1 MEKVSLL
8 QDQIADAAVALFREK
23 GYEGVS
29 VGEICAA
36 AGIARSSFYRA
47 FSCKNDIIRRIFEHT
62 DANAMVSVEELLAA
76 ENDFDR
82 MWIIGDRYISLS
94 RSLGSE
100 LSSTFMCM
108 TSRGEIDL
116 LALGH
121 SVDSWFIRLTR
132 NCQKTCLIRSS
143 EPAEFLGPL
152 MVDMVYHELYV
163 WSMRKG
169 NYPIRARARRV
180 TEVLV
185 DLAPEYR
192 WTEQQLAEADSV
204 GTRIAGDS

>member
-8 QDQIADAAVALFREK
+8 QDKIADAAVRLFREK
-23 GYEGVS
+23 GYEVVS
-29 VGEICAA
+29 VGDICAA
-36 AGIARSSFYRA
+36 AGVARSSFYRA
-47 FSCKNDIIRRIFEHT
+47 FSCKNDILRRIFEHT
-62 DANAMVSVEELLAA
+62 DANSIVSVEELLAA

-94 RSLGSE
+94 RSLGPE
-100 LSSTFMCM
+100 LSNTFMCM

-132 NCQKTCLIRSS
+132 NCQKTGIIRSR
-143 EPAEFLGPL
+143 EPAELLGPL

-169 NYPIRARARRV
+169 NYPIRARARLV
-180 TEVLV
+180 TEALV
-185 DLAPEYR
+185 NLAPEYR
-192 WTEQQLAEADSV
+192 WTEQQRAEAD
-204 GTRIAGDS
+204 

>member
-8 QDQIADAAVALFREK
+8 QDKIADAAVGLFRDR
-23 GYEGVS
+23 GYETVS
-29 VGEICAA
+29 VGDICAA
-36 AGIARSSFYRA
+36 AGVARSSFYRA

-62 DANAMVSVEELLAA
+62 DANSIVSVEELLAA

-94 RSLGSE
+94 RSLGPE
-100 LSSTFMCM
+100 LSNTFMCM
-108 TSRGEIDL
+108 TARGEIDL

-132 NCQKTCLIRSS
+132 NCQKTGIIRSR
-143 EPAEFLGPL
+143 EPAELIGPL

-163 WSMRKG
+163 WGMRKG
-169 NYPIRARARRV
+169 NYPIRARARLV
-180 TEVLV
+180 TETLV
-185 DLAPEYR
+185 NLAPEYR
-192 WTEQQLAEADSV
+192 WTEQQRAEAD
-204 GTRIAGDS
+204 

>member
-8 QDQIADAAVALFREK
+8 QDKIADAAVGLFRDR
-23 GYEGVS
+23 GYETVS
-29 VGEICAA
+29 VGDICAA
-36 AGIARSSFYRA
+36 AGVARSSFYRA

-62 DANAMVSVEELLAA
+62 DANSIVSIEELLAA

-94 RSLGSE
+94 RSLGPE
-100 LSSTFMCM
+100 LSNTFMCM
-108 TSRGEIDL
+108 TARGEIDL

-132 NCQKTCLIRSS
+132 NCQKTGIIRSK
-143 EPAEFLGPL
+143 EPAELLGPL

-163 WSMRKG
+163 WGMRKG
-169 NYPIRARARRV
+169 NYPIRARARLV
-180 TEVLV
+180 TETLV
-185 DLAPEYR
+185 NLAPEYR
-192 WTEQQLAEADSV
+192 WTQQQRAQAD
-204 GTRIAGDS
+204 

>member
-8 QDQIADAAVALFREK
+8 QDKIADAAVGLFRDR
-23 GYEGVS
+23 GYETVS
-29 VGEICAA
+29 VGDICAA
-36 AGIARSSFYRA
+36 AGVARSSFYRA

-62 DANAMVSVEELLAA
+62 DANSIVSVEELLAA

-94 RSLGSE
+94 RSLGPE
-100 LSSTFMCM
+100 LSNTFMCM
-108 TSRGEIDL
+108 TARGEIDL

-132 NCQKTCLIRSS
+132 NCQKTGIIRSK
-143 EPAEFLGPL
+143 EPAELLGPL

-163 WSMRKG
+163 WGMRKG
-169 NYPIRARARRV
+169 NYPIRARARLV
-180 TEVLV
+180 TETLV
-185 DLAPEYR
+185 NLAPEYR
-192 WTEQQLAEADSV
+192 WTEQQRAQAD
-204 GTRIAGDS
+204 

>member
-8 QDQIADAAVALFREK
+8 QDKIADAAVGLFRDR
-23 GYEGVS
+23 GYETVS
-29 VGEICAA
+29 VGDICAA
-36 AGIARSSFYRA
+36 AGVARSSFYRA

-62 DANAMVSVEELLAA
+62 DANSIVSVEELLAA

-94 RSLGSE
+94 RSLGPE
-100 LSSTFMCM
+100 LSNTFMCM
-108 TSRGEIDL
+108 TARGEIDL

-132 NCQKTCLIRSS
+132 NCQKTGIIRSR
-143 EPAEFLGPL
+143 EPAELLGPL

-163 WSMRKG
+163 WGMRKG
-169 NYPIRARARRV
+169 NYPIRARARLV
-180 TEVLV
+180 TETLV
-185 DLAPEYR
+185 NLAPEYR
-192 WTEQQLAEADSV
+192 WTQQQRAEAD
-204 GTRIAGDS
+204 

>member
-8 QDQIADAAVALFREK
+8 QDKIADAAVGLFRDR
-23 GYEGVS
+23 GYETVS
-29 VGEICAA
+29 VGDICAA
-36 AGIARSSFYRA
+36 AGVARSSFYRA

-62 DANAMVSVEELLAA
+62 DANSIVSVEELLAA

-94 RSLGSE
+94 RSLGPE
-100 LSSTFMCM
+100 LSNTFMCM
-108 TSRGEIDL
+108 TARGEIDL

-132 NCQKTCLIRSS
+132 NCQKTGIIRSK
-143 EPAEFLGPL
+143 EPAELLGPL

-163 WSMRKG
+163 WGMRKG
-169 NYPIRARARRV
+169 NYPIRARARLV
-180 TEVLV
+180 TETLV
-185 DLAPEYR
+185 NLAPEYR
-192 WTEQQLAEADSV
+192 WTQQQRAEAD
-204 GTRIAGDS
+204 

>member
-8 QDQIADAAVALFREK
+8 QDKIADAAVGLFRDR
-23 GYEGVS
+23 GYETVS
-29 VGEICAA
+29 VGDICAA
-36 AGIARSSFYRA
+36 AGVARSSFYRA

-62 DANAMVSVEELLAA
+62 DANSIVSVEELLAA

-94 RSLGSE
+94 RSLGPE
-100 LSSTFMCM
+100 LSNTFMCM
-108 TSRGEIDL
+108 TARGEIDL

-132 NCQKTCLIRSS
+132 NCQKTGIIRSK
-143 EPAEFLGPL
+143 EPAELLGPL

-163 WSMRKG
+163 WGMRKG
-169 NYPIRARARRV
+169 NYPIRARARLV
-180 TEVLV
+180 TETLV
-185 DLAPEYR
+185 NLAPEYR
-192 WTEQQLAEADSV
+192 WTLQQRAQAD
-204 GTRIAGDS
+204 

>member
-8 QDQIADAAVALFREK
+8 QDKIADAAVGLFRDR
-23 GYEGVS
+23 GYETVS
-29 VGEICAA
+29 VGDICAA
-36 AGIARSSFYRA
+36 AGVARSSFYRA

-62 DANAMVSVEELLAA
+62 DANSIVSVEELLAA

-94 RSLGSE
+94 RSLGPE
-100 LSSTFMCM
+100 LSNTFMCM
-108 TSRGEIDL
+108 TARGEIDL

-132 NCQKTCLIRSS
+132 NCQKTGIIRSK
-143 EPAEFLGPL
+143 EPAELIGPL

-163 WSMRKG
+163 WGMRKG

-180 TEVLV
+180 TEALV
-185 DLAPEYR
+185 NLAPEYR
-192 WTEQQLAEADSV
+192 WTEQQRAEAD
-204 GTRIAGDS
+204 

>member
-8 QDQIADAAVALFREK
+8 QDKIADAAVGLFRDR
-23 GYEGVS
+23 GYETVS
-29 VGEICAA
+29 VGDICAA
-36 AGIARSSFYRA
+36 AGVARSSFYRA

-62 DANAMVSVEELLAA
+62 DANSIVSIEELLAA

-94 RSLGSE
+94 RSLGPE
-100 LSSTFMCM
+100 MTNTFMCM
-108 TSRGEIDL
+108 TSQGEIDL

-132 NCQKTCLIRSS
+132 NCQKTGMIRSK
-143 EPAEFLGPL
+143 EPAELLGPL

-163 WSMRKG
+163 WGMRKG
-169 NYPIRARARRV
+169 NYPIRARARLV
-180 TEVLV
+180 TEALV
-185 DLAPEYR
+185 DLAPEDR
-192 WTEQQLAEADSV
+192 WTEQQLAGAD
-204 GTRIAGDS
+204 

>member
-8 QDQIADAAVALFREK
+8 QDQIADAAVKLFREK

-47 FSCKNDIIRRIFEHT
+47 FSCKNDIIRRLFEHT
-62 DANAMVSVEELLAA
+62 EANAMVSVEDLLAA

-94 RSLGSE
+94 RSLGPE
-100 LSSTFMCM
+100 LTNTFMCM

-132 NCQKTCLIRSS
+132 NCQKTGLIRSR
-143 EPAEFLGPL
+143 EPAELLGPL

-163 WSMRKG
+163 WGMRRG
-169 NYPIRARARRV
+169 NYPIRARSRRV
-180 TEVLV
+180 TEALV

-192 WTEQQLAEADSV
+192 WTEQQLAEAD
-204 GTRIAGDS
+204 

>member
-8 QDQIADAAVALFREK
+8 QDKIADAAVGLFRDR
-23 GYEGVS
+23 GYETVS
-29 VGEICAA
+29 VGDICAA
-36 AGIARSSFYRA
+36 AGVARSSFYRA
-47 FSCKNDIIRRIFEHT
+47 FSCKNDILRRIFEHT
-62 DANAMVSVEELLAA
+62 DANSIVSVEELLAA

-94 RSLGSE
+94 RSLGPE
-100 LSSTFMCM
+100 LSNTFMCM
-108 TSRGEIDL
+108 TARGEIDL

-132 NCQKTCLIRSS
+132 NCQKTGIIRSK
-143 EPAEFLGPL
+143 EPAELLGPL

-163 WSMRKG
+163 WGMRKG
-169 NYPIRARARRV
+169 NYPIRARARLV
-180 TEVLV
+180 TETLV

-192 WTEQQLAEADSV
+192 WTEQQRAEAD
-204 GTRIAGDS
+204 

>member
-8 QDQIADAAVALFREK
+8 QDKIADAAVGLFRDR
-23 GYEGVS
+23 GYETVS
-29 VGEICAA
+29 VGDICAA
-36 AGIARSSFYRA
+36 AGVARSSFYRA

-62 DANAMVSVEELLAA
+62 DANSIVSVEELLAA

-94 RSLGSE
+94 RSLGPE
-100 LSSTFMCM
+100 LSNTFMCM
-108 TSRGEIDL
+108 TARGEIDL

-132 NCQKTCLIRSS
+132 NCQKTGIIRSR
-143 EPAEFLGPL
+143 EPAELLGPL

-163 WSMRKG
+163 WGMRKG
-169 NYPIRARARRV
+169 NYPIRARARLV
-180 TEVLV
+180 TETLV
-185 DLAPEYR
+185 NLAPEYR
-192 WTEQQLAEADSV
+192 WTEQQLTEAD
-204 GTRIAGDS
+204 

>member
-8 QDQIADAAVALFREK
+8 QDKIADAAVGLFRDR
-23 GYEGVS
+23 GYETVS
-29 VGEICAA
+29 VGDICAA
-36 AGIARSSFYRA
+36 AGVARSSFYRA

-62 DANAMVSVEELLAA
+62 DANSIVSVEELLAA

-94 RSLGSE
+94 RSLGPE
-100 LSSTFMCM
+100 LSNTFMCM
-108 TSRGEIDL
+108 TARGEIDL

-132 NCQKTCLIRSS
+132 NCQKTGIIRSK
-143 EPAEFLGPL
+143 EPAELLGPL

-163 WSMRKG
+163 WGMRKG
-169 NYPIRARARRV
+169 NYPIRARARLV
-180 TEVLV
+180 TETLV
-185 DLAPEYR
+185 NVAPEYR
-192 WTEQQLAEADSV
+192 WTEQQRAEAD
-204 GTRIAGDS
+204 